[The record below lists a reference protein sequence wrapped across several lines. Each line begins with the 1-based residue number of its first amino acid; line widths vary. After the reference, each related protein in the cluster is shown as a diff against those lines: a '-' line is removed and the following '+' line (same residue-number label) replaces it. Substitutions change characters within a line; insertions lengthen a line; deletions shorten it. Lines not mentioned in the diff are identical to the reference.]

1 MLADTVTVARPRG
14 PGTLPTTSRPTADV
28 LLLIDG
34 SSTSATLRQSAS
46 TLFPAILS
54 ALANATSAL
63 RVGVAKFVDL
73 PSTGTGALPYVLL
86 LVLFGGIRM
95 VALAPATHASRK
107 WFHKSFV
114 LFGVVVPLLLAEVWK
129 GLKFVT
135 VSA

>member
-1 MLADTVTVARPRG
+1 MVGVQWYKTALRNLEYWGCAWAGKSRVANPACFCFPQRASILTYTVTGTRASG
-14 PGTLPTTSRPTADV
+14 LGTLPATSRPPADV

-86 LVLFGGIRM
+86 LVLFGG
-95 VALAPATHASRK
+95 
-107 WFHKSFV
+107 FV
-114 LFGVVVPLLLAEVWK
+114 WWP
-129 GLKFVT
+129 
-135 VSA
+135 